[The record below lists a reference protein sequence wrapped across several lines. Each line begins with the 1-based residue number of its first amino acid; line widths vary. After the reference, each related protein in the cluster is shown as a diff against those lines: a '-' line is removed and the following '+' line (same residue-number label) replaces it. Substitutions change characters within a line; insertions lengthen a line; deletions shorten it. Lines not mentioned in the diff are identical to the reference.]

1 MTATDMAIEELRRAG
16 LFSKESDYDGA
27 IGEAV
32 KELLLVFQKQGHS
45 GFSASLTAN
54 LFKKLVAGDVLSPLT
69 DDASEWCEVSDGLF
83 QSTRCSYVFKEGGK
97 AYTIQGKVFS
107 DDGGRTYFQNRESR
121 VYFDLPAYPPETER
135 VILKHAGQDS
145 EVSNG

>member
-1 MTATDMAIEELRRAG
+1 MTATDTAIEELKRAG
-16 LFSKESDYDGA
+16 LLSKESDYDGM

-45 GFSASLTAN
+45 GFSANYTAT

-69 DDASEWCEVSDGLF
+69 DDASEWGEVSPGLF
-83 QSTRCSYVFKEGGK
+83 QSTRCSHVFREGGGK

-107 DDGGRTYFQNRESR
+107 DNGGRSYYQNRESR
-121 VYFDLPAYPPETER
+121 VYFDLPGYPPETER
-135 VILKHAGQDS
+135 VILPESKQP
-145 EVSNG
+145 